1 MRKLT
6 AIVTIAYT
14 LLLFYWMFVGFGR
27 SNRIDMGYSY
37 NVIPFHTLKMYMFHA
52 DHFNVRTWFINV
64 VGNVAVFVPFGIAVP
79 YLLGMR
85 LMRFAF
91 SFIAVLL
98 VIEFLQLILRGSF
111 DMMMFCSIQLA
122 LWLDISFT
130 GL

>member
-1 MRKLT
+1 MRKLA
-6 AIVTIAYT
+6 AIITIAYT

-27 SNRIDMGYSY
+27 SHRIDMGYSY

-79 YLLGMR
+79 YLSNMR

-91 SFIAVLL
+91 SFLSL
-98 VIEFLQLILRGSF
+98 
-111 DMMMFCSIQLA
+111 CY
-122 LWLDISFT
+122 
-130 GL
+130 